1 MERGCSGCCGCCG
14 FLFLFCAA
22 LWTVMVPPALVVRQG
37 EVVVLF
43 FLLLLLGFPVAA
55 RKVVVDANFKGV
67 IALPRQSHRADLVP
81 TRRHIRM
88 FLVFL
93 LLVFLFIVH
102 AVVMLLLL
110 LLLLLRAGAALAA
123 DVDRVAQ
130 VPAGR
135 ALANVVL

>member
-1 MERGCSGCCGCCG
+1 
-14 FLFLFCAA
+14 
-22 LWTVMVPPALVVRQG
+22 MVPTALVVGQG

-43 FLLLLLGFPVAA
+43 FLLLLLGFPVAV

-88 FLVFL
+88 LLVFL

-102 AVVMLLLL
+102 AVVMLLL